1 METYL
6 GIKIW
11 ELITLINS
19 KLMETTNLDNK
30 TRSKITIH
38 YHNPEPSQ
46 PQVHNSQLNLLNK
59 KY

>member
-19 KLMETTNLDNK
+19 KLMETTYLDNK

-46 PQVHNSQLNLLNK
+46 PQLNLLNK

>member
-11 ELITLINS
+11 QLITLINS
-19 KLMETTNLDNK
+19 KLMETTYLDNK

-46 PQVHNSQLNLLNK
+46 PQLNLLLLNK

>member
-19 KLMETTNLDNK
+19 KLMETTYLDNK
-30 TRSKITIH
+30 TRSKITIY

-46 PQVHNSQLNLLNK
+46 PQLNLLNK